1 METQMPAREQDLQ
14 PLNETKSLS
23 REPYWLLRRPQ
34 NVEEE
39 SFGFGRI
46 FSMLRRRAALIAS
59 VAVIVTTGAV
69 VWGSTRTPKY
79 EGKFQ
84 LLVEPL
90 TNSESE
96 LLVLLSQTLQQ
107 DVNKITRQNNTPLD
121 YQALVEVLKSPK
133 IIEPVVD
140 EIQDKYPGVSYGK
153 LVGGGKAGKVP
164 STVKEGQLH
173 ISRLSQGEIESR
185 VIEIRYKDSN
195 PQKVLFVL
203 DKVSQA
209 YRKYSLEQQQTNL
222 RQGIR
227 FVEQQIPVLRLRV
240 NRLQGDMQRF
250 QQNYNLFNPELQG
263 KQLLERASELQS
275 TKTEASKRLAESKSL
290 YASLQNQLG
299 MSPDAAIAASALSES
314 PNYQEIL
321 KRVRDVEAQ
330 IATESVRLSDANPA
344 MVSLREQRQKLLPL
358 LKREAQLA
366 LGNNVPTKNLLNTQ
380 VGTYQNSVRR
390 DLIQKMADTAN
401 QIQLLEASLKA
412 TDGALVE
419 LNKQINDYPEV
430 AGRHANLEREL
441 QVASDTL
448 KQLLGKQEALRVDA
462 AQQEVPWELIMPP
475 RLPKDKTGQFVAD
488 ASKGK
493 LNIILGG
500 AGGLLLGVLAAFLL
514 ENAQNVFHD
523 PREVK
528 RTAKLPLLATI
539 PYLKELKLLPP
550 ADRELVY
557 ALEKDERLLSE
568 AKNMRSKDYGASSYT
583 QAFYSLYTRIQAL
596 KEETAISSLVITSA
610 NPGEG
615 KTTVATTFAKTAAE
629 AGLRVLLVDANLQ
642 NPQVHHSLGLI
653 NTQGLSEILSQGLD
667 LNDALG
673 QSHEEENLFVIT
685 AGDIPRN
692 CAKLFSSPRMQNFVM
707 RSQSDFDLV
716 VYDTPHILGRL
727 DTSILATHADG
738 ILMVVG
744 LGKTVRPSLSTALD
758 ELEAGRNRVLGLVS
772 NSMES

>member
-1 METQMPAREQDLQ
+1 METQVPARKQDLQ
-14 PLNETKSLS
+14 PLDETKSLS
-23 REPYWLLRRPQ
+23 REPYWLLRKPQ
-34 NVEEE
+34 NLEEE
-39 SFGFGRI
+39 GIGFGQI
-46 FSMLRRRAALIAS
+46 FSMLRRRAALIVS
-59 VAVIVTTGAV
+59 VALIATTAAA

-121 YQALVEVLKSPK
+121 YQALLEVLKSPK
-133 IIEPVVD
+133 IIEPVVED
-140 EIQDKYPGVSYGK
+140 IQEKYPGVTYGK
-153 LVGGGKAGKVP
+153 LVGGSKAGKVP
-164 STVKEGQLH
+164 SSVKEGQLH

-185 VIEIRYKDSN
+185 VIEIRYKDAN

-227 FVEQQIPVLRLRV
+227 FVEQQIPTLRLRV
-240 NRLQGDMQRF
+240 STLQGEMQRF
-250 QQNYNLFNPELQG
+250 QQSFNMVNPELQG
-263 KQLLERASELQS
+263 KQLLQRLDELQA
-275 TKTEASKRLAESKSL
+275 TKVQASKNLAEAKSL
-290 YASLQNQLG
+290 YASLQSQLG

-314 PNYQEIL
+314 PNYQDIL
-321 KRVRDVEAQ
+321 KRVREVEAT
-330 IATESVRLSDANPA
+330 IATESVRLSDANPE
-344 MVSLREQRQKLLPL
+344 MISLRRQRQNLLPL

-366 LGNNVPTKNLLNTQ
+366 LGNNVPDNLLNTQ

-390 DLIQKMADTAN
+390 DLIQKMAETAN
-401 QIQLLEASLKA
+401 QIQLLEASVKA
-412 TDGALVE
+412 TDSAIVE
-419 LNKQINDYPEV
+419 LNQQIKKYPEV
-430 AGRHANLEREL
+430 AGRYANIEREL
-441 QVASDTL
+441 QVATDTL

-475 RLPKDKTGQFVAD
+475 RLPKDNTGQFVAN

-493 LNIILGG
+493 MNIILGG

-523 PREVK
+523 SREVK

-550 ADRELVY
+550 ADKQLVY
-557 ALEKDERLLSE
+557 TLTKDERLLTTTKTRNKELPISP
-568 AKNMRSKDYGASSYT
+568 YT

-642 NPQVHHSLGLI
+642 DPHVHHSLRLI

-673 QSHEEENLFVIT
+673 QSYEEENLFVIT
-685 AGDIPRN
+685 AGEIPRN
-692 CAKLFSSPRMQNFVM
+692 PAKLFSSPRMRNFVM
-707 RSQSDFDLV
+707 RSQSEFDLV

-758 ELEAGRNRVLGLVS
+758 ELEAGRNRVLGIVS
-772 NSMES
+772 NTMAS

>member
-1 METQMPAREQDLQ
+1 MPAKEHNLQ
-14 PLNETKSLS
+14 PLNETTSLA
-23 REPYWLLRRPQ
+23 REPYWLLKRPA
-34 NVEEE
+34 NIEEE
-39 SFGFGRI
+39 NIGFGQI

-59 VAVIVTTGAV
+59 LAVIATTGAFIY
-69 VWGSTRTPKY
+69 SSSRAPKY

-90 TNSESE
+90 RNSESE

-107 DVNKITRQNNTPLD
+107 DVNRITRQNNTALD
-121 YQALVEVLKSPK
+121 YQALVEVLKSPN
-133 IIEPVVD
+133 IIEPVV
-140 EIQDKYPGVSYGK
+140 EKIQSKYPGVTYSK
-153 LVGGGKAGKVP
+153 LVGGSKAGKVP
-164 STVKEGQLH
+164 SSVKDGQLH
-173 ISRLSQGEIESR
+173 ISRLAQGEIESR

-203 DKVSQA
+203 DKVSEA

-222 RQGIR
+222 RQGIK
-227 FVEQQIPVLRLRV
+227 FVEQQIPKLRLRV
-240 NRLQGDMQRF
+240 STLQGEMQRF
-250 QQNYNLFNPELQG
+250 QQNYSLFNPELQG
-263 KQLLERASELQS
+263 KQLLTRVDELET
-275 TKTEASKRLAESKSL
+275 TKIETSKQLAEAKSL
-290 YASLQNQLG
+290 YASLESQLG
-299 MSPDAAIAASALSES
+299 MSQDAAIAASALSES
-314 PNYQEIL
+314 PQYQQIL
-321 KRVRDVEAQ
+321 KRVRDIEAQ
-330 IATESVRLSDANPA
+330 IATDSVRLSDANPV
-344 MVSLREQRQKLLPL
+344 MVSLRQQRQKLLPL

-366 LGNNVPTKNLLNTQ
+366 LGGQVSDSLLNSP

-390 DLIQKMADTAN
+390 DLIQKMAETAN
-401 QIQLLEASLKA
+401 QIQLLEASIKA
-412 TDGALVE
+412 TDGALAQ
-419 LNKQINDYPEV
+419 LNQQIKQYPVV
-430 AGRHANLEREL
+430 AGRYANLEREL

-448 KQLLGKQEALRVDA
+448 KQLLAKQEALRVDA
-462 AQQEVPWELIMPP
+462 AQQEVPWELIMSP
-475 RLPKDKTGQFVAD
+475 RLPKDKTGEYATD

-493 LNIILGG
+493 FYIILGG
-500 AGGLLLGVLAAFLL
+500 AGGLLLGILAAFML

-523 PREVK
+523 SKEVK
-528 RTAKLPLLATI
+528 RTANLPLLATI
-539 PYLKELKLLPP
+539 PYLKELKLLPA
-550 ADRELVY
+550 ADKELVY
-557 ALEKDERLLSE
+557 TLKKEEALIPVN
-568 AKNMRSKDYGASSYT
+568 KNRRNKEYGASPYI

-596 KEETAISSLVITSA
+596 KEETPIASLVITSA

-642 NPQVHHSLGLI
+642 NPQVHHSLGLV

-667 LNDALG
+667 LNDTLG

-685 AGDIPRN
+685 AGEMPRN
-692 CAKLFSSPRMQNFVM
+692 PAKLFSSPRMRNFVM

-758 ELEAGRNRVLGLVS
+758 ELEAGRNNILGLVS
-772 NSMES
+772 NTMES

>member
-1 METQMPAREQDLQ
+1 METQMPAKEHDLQ
-14 PLNETKSLS
+14 PLNETKSLP
-23 REPYWLLRRPQ
+23 REPYWLLKRPA
-34 NVEEE
+34 NIEEE
-39 SFGFGRI
+39 NIGFGQI
-46 FSMLRRRAALIAS
+46 FSMLRRRAALIVS
-59 VAVIVTTGAV
+59 IAVIATTGAV
-69 VWGSTRTPKY
+69 IYGSTRTPKY

-90 TNSESE
+90 RNSESE

-107 DVNKITRQNNTPLD
+107 DVNKITRQNNTALD

-133 IIEPVVD
+133 VIEPVV
-140 EIQDKYPGVSYGK
+140 EKIQSQYPGVTYSK
-153 LVGGGKAGKVP
+153 LVGGSKAGKVP
-164 STVKEGQLH
+164 SSVKDGQLH
-173 ISRLSQGEIESR
+173 ISRLAQGEIESR

-203 DKVSQA
+203 DKVSEA

-227 FVEQQIPVLRLRV
+227 FVEQQIPKLRLRV
-240 NRLQGDMQRF
+240 STLQGEMQRF
-250 QQNYNLFNPELQG
+250 QQNYSLFNPELQG
-263 KQLLERASELQS
+263 KQLLTRVDELET
-275 TKTEASKRLAESKSL
+275 TKIEVTKQLAETKSL
-290 YASLQNQLG
+290 YASLQSQLG
-299 MSPDAAIAASALSES
+299 MSQDAAIAASALSES
-314 PNYQEIL
+314 PQYQQIL
-321 KRVRDVEAQ
+321 KRVRDIEAQ
-330 IATESVRLSDANPA
+330 IATESVRLSDANPV
-344 MVSLREQRQKLLPL
+344 MVSLRQQRQKLLPL

-366 LGNNVPTKNLLNTQ
+366 LGGQVSDNLLNSP

-390 DLIQKMADTAN
+390 DLIQKMAETAN
-401 QIQLLEASLKA
+401 QIQLLEASFKA
-412 TDGALVE
+412 TDAALGE
-419 LNKQINDYPEV
+419 LNQQIKQYPVV
-430 AGRHANLEREL
+430 AGRYANLEREL

-462 AQQEVPWELIMPP
+462 AQQEVPWELIMSP
-475 RLPKDKTGQFVAD
+475 RLPKDKTGQYVAD

-493 LNIILGG
+493 LYIVLGG

-523 PREVK
+523 SKEVK

-539 PYLKELKLLPP
+539 PYLRELKLLPP
-550 ADRELVY
+550 ADKELVY
-557 ALEKDERLLSE
+557 TLEKDERLLP
-568 AKNMRSKDYGASSYT
+568 AGKNRRNKEYGTSPYI

-596 KEETAISSLVITSA
+596 KEETPIASLVITSA

-615 KTTVATTFAKTAAE
+615 KTTVAATFAKTAAE

-685 AGDIPRN
+685 AGEIPRN
-692 CAKLFSSPRMQNFVM
+692 SAKLFSSPRMRNFVM

-758 ELEAGRNRVLGLVS
+758 ELEAGRNNVLGLVS
-772 NSMES
+772 NTMES